1 MDGGRILGAVD
12 RNFLLA
18 GLGVGGYIA
27 YAHTPMNPIFYLI
40 LLSSGYNTY
49 QRFFG
54 QSELPPSYYDMSNGQ
69 RMTIGTC
76 YMLLVAGLL
85 MAHSINA
92 KYKKSPAQLRGEP
105 EPEMFF
111 EQYFESEEYL
121 ESDDDPWRRR

>member
-1 MDGGRILGAVD
+1 MVNLFNLLPIGSMDGGRILGAVD

-54 QSELPPSYYDMSNGQ
+54 QSGTALCGLGLNEDPGIDCLSVLYHGCVLPKQVSTS
-69 RMTIGTC
+69 C
-76 YMLLVAGLL
+76 MLFPR
-85 MAHSINA
+85 S
-92 KYKKSPAQLRGEP
+92 
-105 EPEMFF
+105 
-111 EQYFESEEYL
+111 
-121 ESDDDPWRRR
+121 